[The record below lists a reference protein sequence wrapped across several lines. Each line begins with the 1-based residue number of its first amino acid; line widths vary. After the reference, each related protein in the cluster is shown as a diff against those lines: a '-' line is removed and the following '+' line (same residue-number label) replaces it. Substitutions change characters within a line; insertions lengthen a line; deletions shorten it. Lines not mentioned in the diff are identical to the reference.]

1 MLWYLLYTVSTIY
14 RGLATLNEY
23 QMQEIY
29 KTYIVTKEVIGDT
42 LSYGIVV
49 ETEKGPI
56 YVRDVT
62 TDHALI
68 EKIVAHLRLYEVEP
82 VHLFDVVSDMV
93 TDVGTVYADQI
104 MWDF

>member
-1 MLWYLLYTVSTIY
+1 M
-14 RGLATLNEY
+14 NEY

-42 LSYGIVV
+42 LSYGIVAD
-49 ETEKGPI
+49 TEKGPI

-62 TDHALI
+62 TDHVLI

-93 TDVGTVYADQI
+93 TEASTVYADQI
-104 MWDF
+104 MGEF